1 MDICVNQDVVPCCT
15 TKPPVMSGPG
25 RFELRE
31 HMSLSRHPRAA
42 VRKKVQNDGA
52 RDAVAVGV

>member
-1 MDICVNQDVVPCCT
+1 
-15 TKPPVMSGPG
+15 MSSPG
-25 RFELRE
+25 RFEGE